1 MEKGVGKIMI
11 AENASNFV
19 PLLTTVGFG
28 GIVGF
33 LVGVAIKYIIK
44 ILAIIAGLFL
54 AALMYLESQGILNV
68 NWGKLQAMSQ
78 PVLSTLTNNLNSTTG
93 GVGTGYSASVPGII
107 HSNFP
112 FLPADMGLPLVGSAG
127 LGFLLGLT
135 RR

>member
-1 MEKGVGKIMI
+1 MV
-11 AENASNFV
+11 AENASTIV
-19 PLLTTVGFG
+19 PLLTSLGFG

-33 LVGVAIKYIIK
+33 LVGIAIKYIIK
-44 ILAIIAGLFL
+44 ILAVIVGLIL

-78 PVLSTLTNNLNSTTG
+78 PFLSTLTNSLNSTTG
-93 GVGTGYSASVPGII
+93 GVGTGYGGSIPDII

-112 FLPADMGLPLVGSAG
+112 FLPTDMGLPLVGSAG

>member
-1 MEKGVGKIMI
+1 MV
-11 AENASNFV
+11 AENASTFV

-33 LVGVAIKYIIK
+33 LVGIAIKYIIK
-44 ILAIIAGLFL
+44 ILAVIAGLFL
-54 AALMYLESQGILNV
+54 AGLMYLESQGILNV
-68 NWGKLQAMSQ
+68 NWAKLQTMSQ
-78 PVLSTLTNNLNSTTG
+78 PVLSTLTNSLNSTTG
-93 GVGTGYSASVPGII
+93 GVETGYGASVPGFI

-112 FLPADMGLPLVGSAG
+112 FLPTDMGLPLVGSAG

>member
-1 MEKGVGKIMI
+1 MV
-11 AENASNFV
+11 AENASSIV
-19 PLLTTVGFG
+19 PLLTSIGFG

-33 LVGVAIKYIIK
+33 LVGIAIKYIIK
-44 ILAIIAGLFL
+44 ILAVIAGLIL

-68 NWGKLQAMSQ
+68 NWAKLQAMSQ
-78 PVLSTLTNNLNSTTG
+78 PVLSTLTNSVNSTTG
-93 GVGTGYSASVPGII
+93 GTGYGVSVPGII

-112 FLPADMGLPLVGSAG
+112 FLPTDMGLPLVGSAG

>member
-1 MEKGVGKIMI
+1 MV
-11 AENASNFV
+11 AENASTIV
-19 PLLTTVGFG
+19 PLLTSIGFG

-33 LVGVAIKYIIK
+33 LVGIAIKYIIR
-44 ILAIIAGLFL
+44 ILAVIAGLIL

-68 NWGKLQAMSQ
+68 NWAKLQAISQ
-78 PVLSTLTNNLNSTTG
+78 PVLSTLTNSLNSTTG
-93 GVGTGYSASVPGII
+93 GTGYSGSVHGII

-112 FLPADMGLPLVGSAG
+112 FLPTDIGLPLVGSAG

>member
-1 MEKGVGKIMI
+1 MV
-11 AENASNFV
+11 AENASAFV

-33 LVGVAIKYIIK
+33 LVGIAIKYIIK
-44 ILAIIAGLFL
+44 ILAVIAGVFL
-54 AALMYLESQGILNV
+54 AGLMYLESQGILNV
-68 NWGKLQAMSQ
+68 NWAKLQTMSQ
-78 PVLSTLTNNLNSTTG
+78 PVLSTLTNSLNSTTG
-93 GVGTGYSASVPGII
+93 GGVGTGYGASVTGII

-112 FLPADMGLPLVGSAG
+112 FLPTDMGLPLVGSAG